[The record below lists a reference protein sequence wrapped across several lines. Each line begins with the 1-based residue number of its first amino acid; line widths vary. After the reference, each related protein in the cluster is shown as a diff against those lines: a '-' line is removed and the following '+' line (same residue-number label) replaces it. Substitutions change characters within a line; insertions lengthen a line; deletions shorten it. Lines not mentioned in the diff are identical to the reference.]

1 MGVQGSHPCAKFYC
15 CGFGNV
21 GYQKSTKIVKI
32 CIFCNKSGPKVPIP
46 LSIFLQNWRGEG
58 VPGLHPH
65 VECHCCGFE
74 NVGLEPVKSKLVI
87 FWYKFAPQ
95 RKSWGFVAKVEYRC
109 TTTNLSLCNG
119 TINVLKITPLHSVSV
134 ITNFVIPKRDK

>member
-1 MGVQGSHPCAKFYC
+1 MGVQGPHPCAKFYC

-46 LSIFLQNWRGEG
+46 LSIFYKIGVGEG
-58 VPGLHPH
+58 VPRLHPH

-87 FWYKFAPQ
+87 F
-95 RKSWGFVAKVEYRC
+95 GI
-109 TTTNLSLCNG
+109 NLPLRENPGGSLQKLNIG
-119 TINVLKITPLHSVSV
+119 AQLQTFLYATVP
-134 ITNFVIPKRDK
+134 